1 MERAATKKTTRRTS
15 VKKKP
20 VKTARAGRTKKP
32 TSTAGETDGH
42 NLPVAG
48 NTTDENWQHR
58 LANHRRRQASVS
70 TILDQT
76 FGRLAVCNP
85 ELWER
90 RAYLM
95 LVGLV
100 YERLA
105 LQEDE
110 ISTEELISLSKALA
124 ENRRVELNKHKLRQC
139 DDTTQPQAPGDGK
152 LPKHFADTVRQIY
165 GLEPSHANSCVV
177 PVPNRQ
183 LNNKPTQDQEK
194 KVERAGKPNSV
205 PP

>member
-1 MERAATKKTTRRTS
+1 MERAATKKTTRRNPLKKTS
-15 VKKKP
+15 IKRAP
-20 VKTARAGRTKKP
+20 AGARRTRKP
-32 TSTAGETDGH
+32 TPNGGETVGH
-42 NLPVAG
+42 NLPAAG
-48 NTTDENWQHR
+48 NTTDEDWQHR

-76 FGRLAVCNP
+76 FGQLAQCGP

-105 LQEDE
+105 LHEDE

-124 ENRRVELNKHKLRQC
+124 ENRRVELNQRKLRQG
-139 DDTTQPQAPGDGK
+139 DDTAEAHTSGDGK

-165 GLEPSHANSCVV
+165 GLEPSHAPNETRSCVV
-177 PVPNRQ
+177 PVSNRQ
-183 LNNKPTQDQEK
+183 LNNKPTQDQE
-194 KVERAGKPNSV
+194 N
-205 PP
+205 

>member
-20 VKTARAGRTKKP
+20 ANTARARRTKKP
-32 TSTAGETDGH
+32 TSIDGENVGH
-42 NLPVAG
+42 NFPGIG
-48 NTTDENWQHR
+48 NSTGEDWHDR
-58 LANHRRRQASVS
+58 LANYRRRQASVS
-70 TILDQT
+70 TILDET
-76 FGRLAVCNP
+76 FGQLAACSP
-85 ELWER
+85 DLWER

-105 LQEDE
+105 LHEDE

-124 ENRRVELNKHKLRQC
+124 ENRRVELNQRKLRQGN
-139 DDTTQPQAPGDGK
+139 DTTEVRVSHDEK
-152 LPKHFADTVRQIY
+152 LPKHFADSVRQVY
-165 GLEPSHANSCVV
+165 GLDVEDHGEN
-177 PVPNRQ
+177 
-183 LNNKPTQDQEK
+183 

>member
-1 MERAATKKTTRRTS
+1 MEKAVTKKTTRRTA
-15 VKKKP
+15 VKKRP
-20 VKTARAGRTKKP
+20 AKTTPTRAGRMKQP
-32 TSTAGETDGH
+32 TSTGGETVGH
-42 NLPVAG
+42 DLPVAG
-48 NTTDENWQHR
+48 HTTGEDWHHR

-70 TILDQT
+70 SILDET
-76 FGRLAVCNP
+76 FGQLAACSP
-85 ELWER
+85 DLWER

-105 LQEDE
+105 LHEDE

-124 ENRRVELNKHKLRQC
+124 ENRRVELNQRKLRQG
-139 DDTTQPQAPGDGK
+139 DDTTQAGVSDDEK
-152 LPKHFADTVRQIY
+152 LPKHFADSVRQVY
-165 GLEPSHANSCVV
+165 GLDVEDHGE
-177 PVPNRQ
+177 
-183 LNNKPTQDQEK
+183 T

>member
-1 MERAATKKTTRRTS
+1 MEKAATRKTTRRNS

-20 VKTARAGRTKKP
+20 AKTTPARTGRTKKP
-32 TSTAGETDGH
+32 TPTGGKTVDH

-48 NTTDENWQHR
+48 NTTGGDWHHR

-70 TILDQT
+70 SILDET
-76 FGRLAVCNP
+76 FGQLAACSP
-85 ELWER
+85 DLWER

-105 LQEDE
+105 LHEDE

-124 ENRRVELNKHKLRQC
+124 ENRRVELNQRKLRQG
-139 DDTTQPQAPGDGK
+139 DDTTEVRPSGDEK
-152 LPKHFADTVRQIY
+152 LPKHFADSVRQVY
-165 GLEPSHANSCVV
+165 GLDVEDHG
-177 PVPNRQ
+177 
-183 LNNKPTQDQEK
+183 EK
-194 KVERAGKPNSV
+194 
-205 PP
+205 